1 MPSGYTEAVG
11 KGISFKEFAM
21 SCARAFGACV
31 SMRDDPAD
39 AEIPEFKPSEY
50 DIVELKRAKAEL
62 AKLKRMTAEQ
72 ARKAAETAYEE
83 DVRSYERGLADKKK
97 LRDKYSAMIKKVSV
111 WTPPSSEHLELKK
124 FMLEQLSSAI
134 DFDCDTRYMDKPVK
148 LSGDAWLGAQIKEA
162 VRDIAYH
169 TDEQAK
175 ELESVN
181 NRNNWVKLLRESL
194 KGVHE

>member
-1 MPSGYTEAVG
+1 MPSGYTEAIA

-21 SCARAFGACV
+21 SCAKAFGACV

-50 DIVELKRAKAEL
+50 HVAELKRAKAAL
-62 AKLKRMTAEQ
+62 AKLKRMTAYQ
-72 ARKAAETAYEE
+72 ASKAAKTDYEE
-83 DVRSYERGLADKKK
+83 DVRSYERRLAEKKK

-124 FMLEQLSSAI
+124 FMLEQLSSSI

-148 LSGDAWLGAQIKEA
+148 LSGDAWLGAQIKDA
-162 VRDIAYH
+162 YRDIDYH
-169 TDEQAK
+169 TKEQAE
-175 ELESVN
+175 ELERVN
-181 NRNNWVKLLRESL
+181 GRNNWVKLLRESL